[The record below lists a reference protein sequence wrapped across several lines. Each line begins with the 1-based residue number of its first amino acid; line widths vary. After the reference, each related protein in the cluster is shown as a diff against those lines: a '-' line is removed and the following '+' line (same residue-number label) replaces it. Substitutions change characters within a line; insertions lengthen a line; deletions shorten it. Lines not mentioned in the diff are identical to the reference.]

1 MRLISL
7 VFLLQFTTFTSSFE
21 IEATVY
27 GTPHEINDGAC
38 GQMEPNP
45 FVPYTFA
52 ISEYAYSSGAACG
65 TCYAMTY
72 EGTTITVMA
81 SDMCPECTFLHE
93 DLTDKLWN
101 TLIKDTPGVK
111 EGIAFMKVDCPVP
124 DTFKLCLKAGSNPNW
139 LAVQAIN
146 LPGAVSGMKIS
157 DIIGKRMSTN
167 NFFTVDAQNVDLKN
181 VAVEVTGESGQVI
194 SVTVALQPGK
204 CTAVNKQFSTSG
216 PGGPSPSP
224 STPQIPPS
232 PTSPSSSPPSSSVPP
247 KKPCPPIETKADDGD
262 QNVQHVTT
270 KSGSSPSTTRKV
282 AAPFSII
289 CALGL
294 VVGMTVYM
302 KKRKN
307 AKTLKNDVPPA
318 PLQTVGGNGNYG
330 QSFKTPN
337 HHSDIAIL

>member
-7 VFLLQFTTFTSSFE
+7 VFLLQFTTFTSSLE

-27 GTPHEINDGAC
+27 GTPAEINDGAC
-38 GQMEPNP
+38 GQMEQNP

-52 ISEYAYSSGAACG
+52 ISQSAFNGGGVCG
-65 TCYAMTY
+65 TCHTMTY
-72 EGTTITVMA
+72 KGRTITAMV
-81 SDMCPECTFLHE
+81 SDMLPGTENLHE
-93 DLTDKLWN
+93 DLTDKLWK
-101 TLIKDTPGVK
+101 TLIDETPGVK
-111 EGIAFMKVDCPVP
+111 EGIIFTKVDCPVP
-124 DTFKLCLKAGSNPNW
+124 DTFKLCLKDGSNPNW

-146 LPGAVSGMKIS
+146 VPGATKSMKIS
-157 DIIGKRMSTN
+157 DITGKRMESN
-167 NFFTVDAQNVDLKN
+167 NFFTVDAHNVDLN
-181 VAVEVTGESGQVI
+181 SVSVEVTGESGQVI

-204 CTAVNKQFSTSG
+204 CTPVHKQFSTTA

-232 PTSPSSSPPSSSVPP
+232 PSSPSSSPPSSSVPP
-247 KKPCPPIETKADDGD
+247 KKPCPPIETKADGGD

-270 KSGSSPSTTRKV
+270 KSGSSPSTTKKV

-307 AKTLKNDVPPA
+307 AKTSKNDVPPA